1 MANDENDK
9 FDIKSQLADTMK
21 KVILTGVGTVF
32 LTEETI
38 RNYLTEFKLP
48 KELWGGFLE
57 NAAKTKKDFFA
68 LFAKEAA
75 NILSQVDLSKEA
87 RKFFEGQ
94 KMKINIEVSF
104 DKKDL
109 TVDKTE
115 VSTENK

>member
-1 MANDENDK
+1 MANDENEK
-9 FDIKSQLADTMK
+9 QDIKSQLTDTMK

-48 KELWGGFLE
+48 KELWSGFLD
-57 NAAKTKKDFFA
+57 NASKTKKDFFA

-75 NILSQVDLSKEA
+75 NILSQLDLSAEA

-94 KMKINIEVSF
+94 KMKINIELSF
-104 DKKDL
+104 DKKD
-109 TVDKTE
+109 DEK
-115 VSTENK
+115 NKLEK